1 MALPRNLPRPLALG
15 CLLAALLAPVS
26 VARAQEPMLRGPHPF
41 LKDNELALAGGYG
54 VANDFHGVRA
64 GLSYGYQMAG
74 SLWLDLRLELV
85 DAAAGQPPTPAPGC
99 FTCAEVETFA
109 GVLAGLKYKLRT
121 EIPLVPYGALGTGPV
136 FLFHR
141 GAGGAVGIA
150 LRAAVGARYFLY
162 EWLGLGVEIGG
173 LLGAAAVDEAVGLE
187 SSLRMLDLG
196 VGVEVQF

>member
-1 MALPRNLPRPLALG
+1 LLTLAG
-15 CLLAALLAPVS
+15 AVSPGPALAA
-26 VARAQEPMLRGPHPF
+26 EPLLRGPHPF

-85 DAAAGQPPTPAPGC
+85 DAAAGQPPALAPEC
-99 FTCAEVETFA
+99 LTCAEVETFA
-109 GVLAGLKYKLRT
+109 GVLGGLKYKLRT
-121 EIPLVPYGALGTGPV
+121 EIPLVPYGALGAGPV
-136 FLFHR
+136 FLFNR

-162 EWLGLGVEIGG
+162 EWLGLGLEIGG

-187 SSLRMLDLG
+187 SSLRMLDFG
-196 VGVEVQF
+196 VGAEVQF